1 MVNPTSLSASLSAI
15 PSTLQQSSGINHS
28 SVTEEGCNDDPPPI
42 LSPPVG
48 NSAGGVPSNQPD
60 THSGPSSKLS
70 SDVTTQSS
78 TEDHQITKALD
89 GHQGSRIY
97 DYGFS
102 GKPFHSTAAS
112 SPMYEGTPSGQS
124 STTAVDTVT
133 VNSTVDSFDA
143 VAPHAATPEA
153 VSSLFRV
160 DLKAG
165 LTSQEAEERL
175 VRDGPN
181 KLTSGKGV
189 TWWSVLLRQVSNSLT
204 LVRKI
209 RLPRLNLLFGFL
221 LRVSL
226 HHLVFTSSPGEDTNP
241 SLPFLPFTSEQPF
254 NVVSKMNAVGSLVRK
269 MKGARC
275 FCTPCSSR
283 RGLPPRWH
291 FKTTLLS
298 LLPMGSGEPLVAW
311 TSVSFF
317 LSFHLASLRRG
328 PKIQTLL
335 VFLIADLR
343 TELEL
348 IVEGVFARF
357 GFISGWH

>member
-1 MVNPTSLSASLSAI
+1 MVNPTSLSPSLSAI
-15 PSTLQQSSGINHS
+15 PSTLQHSSGINHS

-60 THSGPSSKLS
+60 THSGSSSKLS
-70 SDVTTQSS
+70 SDVTIQSI
-78 TEDHQITKALD
+78 TEDYQITNALD

-102 GKPFHSTAAS
+102 GKPFHSTTAS

-133 VNSTVDSFDA
+133 ANSTVDSFDA
-143 VAPHAATPEA
+143 AAPHAATPEA

-175 VRDGPN
+175 ARDGPN
-181 KLTSGKGV
+181 KLTSDKGV

-209 RLPRLNLLFGFL
+209 RPPRLKPPFLFCPGSKSCYVIFSSCIYILPR
-221 LRVSL
+221 
-226 HHLVFTSSPGEDTNP
+226 
-241 SLPFLPFTSEQPF
+241 
-254 NVVSKMNAVGSLVRK
+254 
-269 MKGARC
+269 
-275 FCTPCSSR
+275 R
-283 RGLPPRWH
+283 R
-291 FKTTLLS
+291 
-298 LLPMGSGEPLVAW
+298 
-311 TSVSFF
+311 
-317 LSFHLASLRRG
+317 
-328 PKIQTLL
+328 
-335 VFLIADLR
+335 D
-343 TELEL
+343 
-348 IVEGVFARF
+348 
-357 GFISGWH
+357 